1 MGWFFPD
8 IFSVDEQNMSYDMSR
23 AHSADVWLLKVRF
36 WCWGITAA
44 AAALLI
50 GNIMGALGF
59 SIFGTL
65 IELITELL

>member
-1 MGWFFPD
+1 
-8 IFSVDEQNMSYDMSR
+8 MSR